1 MREFNQWLG
10 SGTASIVSF
19 PGATTKRL
27 VHYSLPTLKEENP
40 EVVIIHVGCNN
51 LTTKKGEVL
60 SVSVNE
66 VADDIIKIGTAYY
79 ENGVSKVFISS
90 LVCNKKFNKQK
101 LINEM
106 NGFLKEKCQMETYG
120 FIFIND
126 DNIIKEHLWKDG
138 THLNEN
144 GKIILANNYIRNL
157 NNFLYYVAE
166 TLPCR

>member
-27 VHYSLPTLKEENP
+27 LHYSLPTLKEENP
-40 EVVIIHVGCNN
+40 EVVVIHVGCNN
-51 LTTKKGEVL
+51 LSSKKGEVL
-60 SVSVNE
+60 SINVNE
-66 VADDIIKIGTAYY
+66 VADDIIKIGKACYD
-79 ENGVSKVFISS
+79 NGVSKVFISS
-90 LVCNKKFNKQK
+90 LVYNKNFNKQK
-101 LINEM
+101 LINEV
-106 NGFLKEKCQMETYG
+106 NGILKEKCQTYG
-120 FIFIND
+120 FTFINN
-126 DNIIKEHLWKDG
+126 DNIKKEHLWKDG

-157 NNFLYYVAE
+157 NIFLYYVTE